1 MREVRTLKTER
12 FVLRPLQRSDAV
24 ALLPTLSDREQC
36 LYLSRAAFGSEQELW
51 DWLAAPDW
59 NGRTWIAEDS
69 DGQVAGRFVAM
80 PAHEKGVEEIGYI
93 VCADRQGQ
101 GVARECM
108 AALIDD
114 LFDEGQRKLI
124 AVVDV
129 ENHAS
134 ERLAERLGFSRE
146 AHFRAHETTHEGVR
160 DVYWYGLLAS
170 DDRG

>member
-1 MREVRTLKTER
+1 MRAVSTLKTES
-12 FVLRPLQRSDAV
+12 FTLRPLKRSDAG

-36 LYLSRAAFGSEQELW
+36 LYLTRAAFGSEQELW

-59 NGRTWIAEDS
+59 NGRTWIAEDA

-80 PAHEKGVEEIGYI
+80 PAHEAGVEEIGYI
-93 VCADRQGQ
+93 TCVGRQGQ

-108 AALIDD
+108 AAVIDL
-114 LFDEGQRKLI
+114 LFGEGLRKLI

-129 ENHAS
+129 ENSAS
-134 ERLAERLGFSRE
+134 ARLAESLGFARE

-170 DDRG
+170 DWG

>member
-1 MREVRTLKTER
+1 MTLVPTLKTER
-12 FVLRPLQRSDAV
+12 FTLRPLKRSDAA

-59 NGRTWIAEDS
+59 NGRTWIAEDA
-69 DGQVAGRFVAM
+69 DRQVAGRFVAI
-80 PAHEKGVEEIGYI
+80 PAHEAGVEEIGYI
-93 VCADRQGQ
+93 TCSGRQGQ

-108 AALIDD
+108 AALIGQ
-114 LFDEGQRKLI
+114 LFGEGLRKLI

-134 ERLAERLGFSRE
+134 ARLAESLGFVRE

-170 DDRG
+170 DWG